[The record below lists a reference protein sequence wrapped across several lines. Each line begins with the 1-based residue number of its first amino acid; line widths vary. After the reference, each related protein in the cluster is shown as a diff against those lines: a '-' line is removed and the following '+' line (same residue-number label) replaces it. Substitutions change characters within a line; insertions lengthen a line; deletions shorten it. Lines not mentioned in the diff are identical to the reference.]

1 MPDPRHA
8 SLPLSAAQAG
18 MRPGDVILQ
27 VQDKPVRTVSEL
39 LTTVAGLTPGTAA
52 DFLLR
57 RGDGEVTIKVTPTA
71 RPNQAQRGAQQ
82 RR

>member
-1 MPDPRHA
+1 M
-8 SLPLSAAQAG
+8 
-18 MRPGDVILQ
+18 
-27 VQDKPVRTVSEL
+27 RTVSEL
-39 LTTVAGLTPGTAA
+39 LTTVAGLTPGSAA

>member
-1 MPDPRHA
+1 VLQAGP
-8 SLPLSAAQAG
+8 AAQAG

-39 LTTVAGLTPGTAA
+39 LTTVASLTPGKAA
-52 DFLLR
+52 DFQLR

-71 RPNQAQRGAQQ
+71 RPNQAQRGNQQ